1 MKIELESLTHRRLSR
16 RPYKSAP
23 SSRDNS
29 SHGVTPRR
37 SSSALCY
44 RFAVIATTPAS
55 VATAPRIGLA
65 WLVRL
70 RWLAIFGQLA
80 IVGLSLFALQVSL
93 PLSLVC
99 GLIALTASSNVL
111 LTVWLR
117 ARDPSAR
124 ALFGVLVLDV
134 LTLTGLLLCAGGAAN
149 PFSVFY
155 LVHVALAA
163 LLLTPRPAWLVAA
176 LTSLSFGSLFVLP
189 SHTIDPHAM
198 HMHHGASALHLQG
211 MWLAYT
217 LAAGFVVHFVSRVA
231 SALQAREHELF
242 ELQRSAVRHEKLASL
257 STLAAGAAHE
267 LGTPLATIA
276 LVAKE
281 LEHGLEAGQ
290 EGPSFLAD
298 ARLIRQ
304 EVERCREILQQ
315 MAARAGEG
323 AGEMPS
329 KVSVRG
335 VEQSLSDALSASGA
349 SRGSVEF
356 ERIGELAERG
366 ELVAPQRLLVQ
377 VLANLV
383 RNAFDAQ
390 AEVGKADAVRVV
402 TRVENERAAFEIFD
416 HGSGIAAHSS
426 ARVGEPFFTT
436 KPPGRGLGLGVF
448 LARAFAEKMG
458 GELTLEARPG
468 GGTVARLTMRRNVL
482 EPRSSGG

>member
-1 MKIELESLTHRRLSR
+1 M
-16 RPYKSAP
+16 
-23 SSRDNS
+23 
-29 SHGVTPRR
+29 
-37 SSSALCY
+37 
-44 RFAVIATTPAS
+44 
-55 VATAPRIGLA
+55 ATAPKIGLA

-70 RWLAIFGQLA
+70 RWLAIAGQLA
-80 IVGLSLFALQVSL
+80 IVGLAVLALRVSL
-93 PLSLVC
+93 PVPLVAALISITALSNL
-99 GLIALTASSNVL
+99 ALTG
-111 LTVWLR
+111 WLR
-117 ARDPSAR
+117 QSDPSTH
-124 ALFGVLVLDV
+124 ALTGVLVLDV
-134 LTLTGLLLCAGGAAN
+134 LTLTGLLLSAGGPSN

-163 LLLTPRPAWLVAA
+163 LLLAPRPAWFVAG
-176 LTSLSFGSLFVLP
+176 LTSLAFGSLFVLP

-198 HMHHGASALHLQG
+198 HMHHGASSMHLQG
-211 MWLAYT
+211 MWLAYS

-290 EGPSFLAD
+290 TADVLVAD

-323 AGEMPS
+323 AGEMLTQFN
-329 KVSVRG
+329 VVG
-335 VEQSLSDALSASGA
+335 VELELSQALG
-349 SRGSVEF
+349 SRATQLAF
-356 ERIGELAERG
+356 EREGDLS
-366 ELVAPQRLLVQ
+366 ELVAPKQLLVQ

-390 AEVGKADAVRVV
+390 AEAGKVDPVRMV
-402 TRVENERAAFEIFD
+402 TRIEAERAAFEIFD
-416 HGSGIAAHSS
+416 SGAGIPAH
-426 ARVGEPFFTT
+426 AKGRVGEPFFTT
-436 KPPGRGLGLGVF
+436 KAPGRGLGLGVF

-458 GELTLEARPG
+458 GELTLAARPG
-468 GGTVARLTMRRNVL
+468 GGTVARLIV
-482 EPRSSGG
+482 PRDMLKPWSPA

>member
-1 MKIELESLTHRRLSR
+1 MA
-16 RPYKSAP
+16 AP
-23 SSRDNS
+23 WGSKAAR
-29 SHGVTPRR
+29 
-37 SSSALCY
+37 LCY
-44 RFAVIATTPAS
+44 RSAVNATTSPTTPAS

-70 RWLAIFGQLA
+70 RWLAIFGQLG
-80 IVGLSLFALQVSL
+80 IVVLALFALRVSL
-93 PLSLVC
+93 PLPLVG
-99 GLIALTASSNVL
+99 GLIAVTALSNL
-111 LTVWLR
+111 LLMLWLR

-134 LTLTGLLLCAGGAAN
+134 LTLTGLLLSAGGPSN

-163 LLLTPRPAWLVAA
+163 LLLAPRPAWLVAA
-176 LTSLSFGSLFVLP
+176 LTSLAFGSLFVLP
-189 SHTIDPHAM
+189 SHMIDPHAM
-198 HMHHGASALHLQG
+198 HMHHGASTMHLQG
-211 MWLAYT
+211 MWLAYS

-281 LEHGLEAGQ
+281 LEHGLGSGKDAAT
-290 EGPSFLAD
+290 LAPD

-335 VEQSLSDALSASGA
+335 VERSLSEALGPSGGNVA
-349 SRGSVEF
+349 F
-356 ERIGELAERG
+356 ERVGELH
-366 ELVAPQRLLVQ
+366 ELVAPERLLVQ

-390 AEVGKADAVRVV
+390 AEVGKVEAVRVV
-402 TRVENERAAFEIFD
+402 THVEPERAAFEIFD
-416 HGSGIAAHSS
+416 QGPGIPAHES

-448 LARAFAEKMG
+448 LARAFAEKVG
-458 GELTLEARPG
+458 GELTLEPRPG
-468 GGTVARLTMRRNVL
+468 GGTVARLSMPRNVL
-482 EPRSSGG
+482 EPRSIG

>member
-1 MKIELESLTHRRLSR
+1 M
-16 RPYKSAP
+16 
-23 SSRDNS
+23 N
-29 SHGVTPRR
+29 
-37 SSSALCY
+37 
-44 RFAVIATTPAS
+44 ATTPAS

-70 RWLAIFGQLA
+70 RWLAISGQLG
-80 IVGLSLFALQVSL
+80 IVGLAVFVLRVSL
-93 PLSLVC
+93 PLPLVA
-99 GLIALTASSNVL
+99 GLISVTALSNL
-111 LTVWLR
+111 LLMAWLR
-117 ARDPSAR
+117 TRNPSAR

-134 LTLTGLLLCAGGAAN
+134 LTLTGLLLTAGGASN

-163 LLLTPRPAWLVAA
+163 LLLAPRPAWLVAA

-189 SHTIDPHAM
+189 SHAVDPHAM
-198 HMHHGASALHLQG
+198 HMHHGASTMHLQG
-211 MWLAYT
+211 MWLAYS

-281 LEHGLEAGQ
+281 LEHGLAAGR
-290 EGPSFLAD
+290 EGASFLPD

-335 VEQSLSDALSASGA
+335 LEQGLSDALRASG
-349 SRGSVEF
+349 GGVEF
-356 ERIGELAERG
+356 ERSGELT

-390 AEVGKADAVRVV
+390 AEVGKTDAVRVV
-402 TRVENERAAFEIFD
+402 TRVESERAAFEIFD
-416 HGSGIAAHSS
+416 HGSGIAAHSG

-436 KPPGRGLGLGVF
+436 KPAGRGLGLGVF

-458 GELTLEARPG
+458 GDLTLEARPG
-468 GGTVARLTMRRNVL
+468 GGTVARLTMRRDVL
-482 EPRSSGG
+482 EPRSLA